1 MRLPRVLI
9 AAILVLL
16 VIDVVTSEKLRKYKK
31 FKHPRKSTTT
41 TSTTTE
47 SESLTLEEED
57 EDDDGE
63 KVQTFV
69 DPCLKKH
76 CSAGRICQSN
86 DDGEA
91 ECVCIETCPEEV
103 DPRRKVCTNQN
114 TTWGSDCEVYRM
126 RCWCDKGS
134 DKCEDDSMKHLHI
147 EYYGECREMPE
158 CLDEEMDDFPRRMRD
173 WLFNIMRD
181 MADRDELTP
190 HYKALEREAEN
201 NQTRRWANAAI
212 WKWCDLDGEPHDRRV
227 SRHELFPIRAPL
239 MALEHC
245 IAPFLNNCD
254 ENDDHKIT
262 LKEWGKCLQVDPDEM
277 EDRCEDV
284 RGE

>member
-1 MRLPRVLI
+1 MRVPRVLI

-47 SESLTLEEED
+47 SEVQIDED
-57 EDDDGE
+57 EDDADQDN
-63 KVQTFV
+63 VQPQV

-76 CSAGRICQSN
+76 CGAGRICQSTEEG
-86 DDGEA
+86 DA
-91 ECVCIETCPEEV
+91 ECICIETCPEET
-103 DPRRKVCTNQN
+103 DPRRMVCTNQN
-114 TTWGSDCEVYRM
+114 TTWNSDCEVYRM
-126 RCWCDKGS
+126 RCWCDKGME
-134 DKCEDDSMKHLHI
+134 KCQDDSMKHLHI

-158 CLDEEMDDFPRRMRD
+158 CSDEEMDDFPRRMRD

-181 MADRDELTP
+181 MAERDELTQ
-190 HYKALEREAEN
+190 HYKEMELEAEN
-201 NQTRRWANAAI
+201 NQTRRWTNAAI
-212 WKWCDLDGEPHDRRV
+212 WKWCDLDGEPHDRKV

-254 ENDDHKIT
+254 ENDDHKIS